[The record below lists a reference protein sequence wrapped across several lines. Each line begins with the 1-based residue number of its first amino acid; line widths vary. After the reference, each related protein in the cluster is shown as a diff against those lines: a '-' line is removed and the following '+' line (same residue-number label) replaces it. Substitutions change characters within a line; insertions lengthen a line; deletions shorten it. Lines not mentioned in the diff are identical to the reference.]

1 MDGNHLGKW
10 TGAVQYFIPPVL
22 NRLKVVDGDV
32 ERKCHF
38 FYLPGS
44 RSNRSNRIFLTS
56 VSPQFIYQVSGAKCI
71 KSCRV
76 PIHPSGCN

>member
-38 FYLPGS
+38 FICPVLD
-44 RSNRSNRIFLTS
+44 LT
-56 VSPQFIYQVSGAKCI
+56 GAI
-71 KSCRV
+71 EFF
-76 PIHPSGCN
+76 